1 MTRPMRRAGFFRIVA
16 QQETNMGNTAW
27 QGPRTR
33 PASTAWGGKA
43 GNPLPCPSCRQP
55 MQRLALESH
64 AGDPVDIDLCFDCH
78 GIWFDRQEN
87 LQLSPHG
94 VLTLF
99 ERLHAHRD
107 EPHAALKTGKLC
119 PRCRRGLLRGMD
131 RTISGSYVVHR
142 CPQQHGRFSTFAS
155 FMVEKG
161 FVRHLTPAEI
171 RSLADKVRT
180 IHCGSC
186 GASVDLRKDHACPYC
201 RSAFS
206 LLDPKAVE
214 AALKRYQRGSL
225 LQGRGNGVGMAV
237 GGAGVGGASM
247 SGLGI
252 GMNETHEG
260 GQADVRPRA
269 PGSPDIGPDG
279 ASGGTDQSRQAHHG
293 WTLTPLDVDESG
305 NPVGRRSRHAE
316 TAEMREAVLQ
326 AKADQIVALAQIES
340 LRERH
345 ARERQIERWRYGY
358 SSHSLFGDELWSAG
372 LSLLWRLIKDLW
384 QR

>member
-1 MTRPMRRAGFFRIVA
+1 
-16 QQETNMGNTAW
+16 MGNTAW
-27 QGPRTR
+27 EGPRTR
-33 PASTAWGGKA
+33 PASSAWGSNA
-43 GNPLPCPSCRQP
+43 TQTLPCPSCRHP

-87 LQLSPHG
+87 LQLSPNG

-180 IHCGSC
+180 IHCGNC

-225 LQGRGNGVGMAV
+225 LQGRGNGVDMAV
-237 GGAGVGGASM
+237 SSAGVGGT
-247 SGLGI
+247 GVGQ
-252 GMNETHEG
+252 GMHDRHSDE
-260 GQADVRPRA
+260 RPHA
-269 PGSPDIGPDG
+269 PDGPDTG
-279 ASGGTDQSRQAHHG
+279 LNSAGSSNRMAQSDA
-293 WTLTPLDVDESG
+293 WTLTPMDVDESG
-305 NPVGRRSRHAE
+305 KPTGRRSRHAE

-326 AKADQIVALAQIES
+326 AKADQILALAEIER

-345 ARERQIERWRYGY
+345 ARERQVEQWRYGY
-358 SSHSLFGDELWSAG
+358 GSHSLFGDELWSAG
-372 LSLLWRLIKDLW
+372 LSLLWGLIRNLW